1 MKKNVEIKRVLVL
14 VEIALAAALAVA
26 LSNLKFFHL
35 PYGGSVSLE
44 MLPIFYIAIVY
55 GGVAG
60 CVAGLL
66 LGVGQLFFGA
76 YIIHPVQLVLDY
88 PMAFTV
94 LGVGG
99 FFATLIPMKKSD
111 DTFDYLRV
119 VLVSMLVVF
128 IGSVLRYAV
137 HVISGVVFFAEYA
150 PEGSNVLLYSLVYNA
165 GYMVPNLILSA
176 ILFVPVVITGG
187 ALMKRI

>member
-1 MKKNVEIKRVLVL
+1 M

-35 PYGGSVSLE
+35 PYGGSVSFE
-44 MLPIFYIAIVY
+44 MLPIFYIAIVH

-76 YIIHPVQLVLDY
+76 YVIHPIQLVLDY
-88 PMAFTV
+88 PLAFTV

-111 DTFDYLRV
+111 NTFDYLRV
-119 VLVSMLVVF
+119 VLASVLVVF
-128 IGSVLRYAV
+128 VGSALRYAV
-137 HVISGVVFFAEYA
+137 HVTSGVVFFAEYA
-150 PEGSNVLLYSLVYNA
+150 PEGSNVFLYSLVYNA
-165 GYMVPNLILSA
+165 GYMVPNLIVTAVL
-176 ILFVPVVITGG
+176 LVPVVLARG
-187 ALMKRI
+187 ALMKR

>member
-1 MKKNVEIKRVLVL
+1 M

-44 MLPIFYIAIVY
+44 MLPIFYIAILY
-55 GGVAG
+55 GGTAG

-76 YIIHPVQLVLDY
+76 YVVHPIQLVLDY

-94 LGVGG
+94 LGIGG
-99 FFATLIPMKKSD
+99 FFATLISMKKND

-119 VLVSMLVVF
+119 VLVSVLVVF
-128 IGSVLRYAV
+128 VGSVLRYAV
-137 HVISGVVFFAEYA
+137 HVLSGVVFFAEYA
-150 PEGSNVLLYSLVYNA
+150 PEGSNILLYSLVYNA
-165 GYMVPNLILSA
+165 GYMVPNLIVAAVL
-176 ILFVPVVITGG
+176 LVPLVIARG
-187 ALMKRI
+187 ALIKR